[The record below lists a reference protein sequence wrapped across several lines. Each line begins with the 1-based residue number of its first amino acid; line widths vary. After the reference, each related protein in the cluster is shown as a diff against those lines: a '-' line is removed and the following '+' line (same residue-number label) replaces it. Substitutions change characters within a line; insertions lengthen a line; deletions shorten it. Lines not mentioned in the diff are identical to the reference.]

1 MPNKPRLTLLI
12 VTGLSGAG
20 KSLAL
25 KRLEDIGF
33 YCVDNLP
40 ASLLPAFLE
49 RCESASPVITRAAL
63 AIDSRESAF
72 GADWEDMIGR
82 LVASGAAYRILFLD
96 SRDDVLQRRYA
107 ETRRRHP
114 HAVDGDIAAGIA
126 HERAVLQPLKERAH
140 AVIDTSD
147 LKPVEFYA
155 RLEEALALKPQES
168 MLLLF
173 TSFGYKRGLPVDA
186 DFVLDMRFLPNP
198 FYEPQLRP
206 LSGLDEPVRDYVLKS
221 EETARFLNGVEHM
234 LRDTLPGFA
243 AQGKQRLMVA
253 FGCTGGRHRSVAAAV
268 EMARRFADM
277 AHVTCFH
284 RDIGTEAADI
294 RTRFKPQE
302 GNG

>member
-1 MPNKPRLTLLI
+1 MPNLTLLI

-25 KRLEDIGF
+25 KRLEDLGF

-40 ASLLPAFLE
+40 ASLLPAFLD
-49 RCESASPVITRAAL
+49 RCDGANPVITRAAL

-72 GADWEDMIGR
+72 GADWERMLQLLAD
-82 LVASGAAYRILFLD
+82 SGADYRILFLD

-114 HAVDGDIAAGIA
+114 HAAGGDIAAGIA

-140 AVIDTSD
+140 AVIDTSE

-155 RLEEALALKPQES
+155 RLEEALALEAKDG

-173 TSFGYKRGLPVDA
+173 MSFGYKRGIPVDA

-198 FYEPQLRP
+198 FYECALRP
-206 LSGLDEPVRDYVLKS
+206 LSGLDAPVKDYVLQNEDTK
-221 EETARFLNGVEHM
+221 RFLDRFEEL
-234 LRDTLPGFA
+234 LRGTLPGFA

-253 FGCTGGRHRSVAAAV
+253 FGCTGGRHRSVAAAE
-268 EMARRFADM
+268 EMASRFGGAL
-277 AHVTCFH
+277 AVKCFH

-294 RTRFKPQE
+294 RTRFSAQE
-302 GNG
+302 GKG

>member
-1 MPNKPRLTLLI
+1 MSGLTLLI

-49 RCESASPVITRAAL
+49 RCESANPVITRAAL

-72 GADWEDMIGR
+72 GADWNDMLNR
-82 LVASGAAYRILFLD
+82 LADSDTEYRILFLD

-114 HAVDGDIAAGIA
+114 HAAGGDIAAGIA
-126 HERAVLQPLKERAH
+126 HERAVLQPLKEGAH
-140 AVIDTSD
+140 VVIDTSD

-155 RLEEALALKPQES
+155 RLEEALSITPQES

-186 DFVLDMRFLPNP
+186 DLVVDMRFLPNP
-198 FYEPQLRP
+198 FYEQKLRP
-206 LSGLDEPVRDYVLKS
+206 LSGLDAPVREYVLRN
-221 EETARFLNGVEHM
+221 EEAARFFNEFERM
-234 LRDTLPGFA
+234 LRGMLPGFA

-253 FGCTGGRHRSVAAAV
+253 FGCTGGRHRSVAAAE
-268 EMARRFADM
+268 EMARRFKDTAQ
-277 AHVTCFH
+277 VRSFH

-294 RTRFKPQE
+294 STRFAPQE

>member
-1 MPNKPRLTLLI
+1 MPELTLLI

-49 RCESASPVITRAAL
+49 RCESANPVITRAAL

-72 GADWEDMIGR
+72 GADWNEMIGR
-82 LVASGAAYRILFLD
+82 LAASDAEYRILFLD

-114 HAVDGDIAAGIA
+114 HAAGGDIAAGIA

-155 RLEEALALKPQES
+155 WLEEALSLAPQES

-186 DFVLDMRFLPNP
+186 DLVLDMRFLPNP
-198 FYEPQLRP
+198 FYEQKLRP
-206 LSGLDEPVRDYVLKS
+206 LSGLDAPVREYVLRN
-221 EETARFLNGVEHM
+221 EEAARFLNEFERM
-234 LRDTLPGFA
+234 LRGMLPGFA

-253 FGCTGGRHRSVAAAV
+253 FGCTGGRHRSVAAAE
-268 EMARRFADM
+268 EMARRFADT
-277 AHVTCFH
+277 AQVRSFH

-294 RTRFKPQE
+294 RTRFAPQE

>member
-1 MPNKPRLTLLI
+1 MPSLTLLI

-25 KRLEDIGF
+25 KRLEDLGF

-40 ASLLPAFLE
+40 ASLLPAFLD
-49 RCESASPVITRAAL
+49 RCDGANPVIARAAL

-72 GADWEDMIGR
+72 GADWERMLQLLAD
-82 LVASGAAYRILFLD
+82 SGVDYRILFLD

-114 HAVDGDIAAGIA
+114 HAAGGDIAAGIV
-126 HERAVLQPLKERAH
+126 HERAVLQPLKESAH
-140 AVIDTSD
+140 AVIDTSE

-155 RLEEALALKPQES
+155 RLEEALALEAKDG

-173 TSFGYKRGLPVDA
+173 MSFGYKRGIPVDA

-198 FYEPQLRP
+198 FYECALRP
-206 LSGLDEPVRDYVLKS
+206 LSGLDAQVKDYVLQNEDTK
-221 EETARFLNGVEHM
+221 RFLDRFEEL
-234 LRDTLPGFA
+234 LRGTLPGFA

-253 FGCTGGRHRSVAAAV
+253 FGCTGGRHRSVAAAE
-268 EMARRFADM
+268 EMASRFGGAL
-277 AHVTCFH
+277 AVL
-284 RDIGTEAADI
+284 
-294 RTRFKPQE
+294 E
-302 GNG
+302 GKG

>member
-1 MPNKPRLTLLI
+1 MARLTLLI

-49 RCESASPVITRAAL
+49 RCESANPVITRAAL

-72 GADWEDMIGR
+72 GADWEVMIGQ
-82 LVASGAAYRILFLD
+82 LAASGADYRILFLD

-114 HAVDGDIAAGIA
+114 HATGGDIGLGIA

-147 LKPVEFYA
+147 LKPMDFYA
-155 RLEEALALKPQES
+155 RLEEALSLESQES
-168 MLLLF
+168 ILLLF
-173 TSFGYKRGLPVDA
+173 MSFGYKRGLPVDA

-198 FYEPQLRP
+198 FYEPKLRP
-206 LSGLDEPVRDYVLKS
+206 LSGLDAPVREYVLNQ
-221 EETARFLNGVEHM
+221 EGAARFLNELEQM
-234 LRDTLPGFA
+234 LRGVLPGFA

-253 FGCTGGRHRSVAAAV
+253 FGCTGGRHRSVAAAE
-268 EMARRFADM
+268 EMKRRFADM
-277 AHVTCFH
+277 SHVKCFH

-294 RTRFKPQE
+294 RTRFAPQE